1 MEEAPEPAERAGGN
15 GAPVAA
21 AATPEKRTV
30 LAALVGVV
38 FVAFAVLVLLSAPM
52 ALFFT
57 EGVPRDFPGG
67 PTAYALE
74 YGAGGLAA
82 LIAGVGILRSR
93 EWGRIGGLVLLLV
106 MAALSWPSPVIL
118 IPLAMVLILAFR
130 WRRA

>member
-1 MEEAPEPAERAGGN
+1 
-15 GAPVAA
+15 VAA
-21 AATPEKRTV
+21 VSTPARRTV
-30 LAALVGVV
+30 LAALVGIV
-38 FVAFAVLVLLSAPM
+38 FVGFAVLVLLSAPM

-67 PTAYALE
+67 PTAYALA

-106 MAALSWPSPVIL
+106 LAALSWPSPVIM
-118 IPLAMVLILAFR
+118 ISLAMVLIHVLR
-130 WRRA
+130 WRSA